1 MQKGHRERQKKR
13 MEWQN
18 RCNEIAI
25 EAVSRENILSL
36 LKVMV
41 NNLHLSYWNLLF
53 VYEQNPDARHVC
65 GRRSWEMQGRQIK
78 AQDAGVKLLLPKVT
92 YTQGHYRYSSLWV
105 WAYGEDDTTGEK
117 LYEHRREPDYADLIT
132 KRTGATWELV
142 NEVNLQE
149 AMTKGRYD
157 AGQNVFYLCKGCTKE
172 QLERTEL
179 SLYLDYVF
187 LQEGL
192 TDKLLRFGVSYVIFE
207 HFHIR
212 HTVVGALFGKLS
224 KFTGEEKVD
233 FLIQVR
239 QAAVRVI
246 SDLEGYALDWE
257 EAALVND
264 LMICENRERLFEIL
278 DKAASDLNG
287 EEMGRRIL
295 ELKNKLAVTRSG
307 FIQWLYQ
314 QRAAQRVYSFPP
326 IYLEM
331 EREDFLRAER
341 SGHGGK

>member
-1 MQKGHRERQKKR
+1 MPKRQRERQKKR

-18 RCNEIAI
+18 RCKEIAD

-36 LKVMV
+36 LKVLI
-41 NNLHLSYWNLLF
+41 NNLHLPYWNLLF
-53 VYEQNPDARHVC
+53 TYEQNPTARHVC

-78 AQDAGVKLLLPKVT
+78 AQDRGVKLLLPKVL
-92 YTQGHYRYSSLWV
+92 YTQGRYRYSTLWV
-105 WAYGEDDTTGEK
+105 WAYGEDDTKGEE
-117 LYEHRREPDYADLIT
+117 LYEQRRKPDYADMIT

-142 NEVNLQE
+142 NDIDLQE

-172 QLERTEL
+172 QLKRTEL

-192 TDKLLRFGVSYVIFE
+192 TDKLLRLAISYVIFE
-207 HFHIR
+207 YFHVR

-224 KFTGEEKVD
+224 KFTGEEKLD

-239 QAAVRVI
+239 RAAVRVI
-246 SDLEGYALDWE
+246 ADLEGDTLDWE

-264 LMICENRERLFEIL
+264 LMICKDREKLFEIL
-278 DKAASDLNG
+278 DKAANDLNG
-287 EEMGRRIL
+287 EEIGRRIL
-295 ELKNKLAVTRSG
+295 ELKNKLAGTRPG
-307 FIQWLYQ
+307 FIQWLYH

-331 EREDFLRAER
+331 EREDYSREQ
-341 SGHGGK
+341 